1 MSRLEKLGDVES
13 QNEDVSTDLTWS
25 TILKWGIITYTSMLI
40 VFISICSCCPSLI
53 EVGLLSLL
61 SHRSS
66 SGPFLAYSHN
76 VGHFRKPTG
85 FDIVALVPYKHHE
98 QTSVLDCYLQT
109 QKNLVNNHGFLD
121 KVVFIPQTNDTASLE
136 WLASIV
142 QKTSAYSVWTSPA
155 DAYGKMNSRTL
166 FVWLDGDVVFLEDHT
181 IPTIVRTMLDNPDS
195 LMVSANVINHAALEA
210 LHSHPGVALPYLPE
224 LHQASGAAQLPP
236 ARDLDWST
244 SHLPPWAGP
253 EDFRV
258 LKGFAPPGSK
268 HRWLLSDD
276 EHVDRTPISTSM
288 YTTVG
293 PGFSDW
299 TVKAQQ
305 HYSFLHHLE
314 LGELHRYKFPKWSN
328 PADISPNLLCFWDAD
343 ANVVQSSILH
353 GSSYVPIRF
362 IEDANKPTKRTV
374 IIDGKGL
381 AAHYSADAG
390 AEDLDSTDILQRY
403 EAYAKEIICPNVY

>member
-1 MSRLEKLGDVES
+1 MSRLEELGDVEL
-13 QNEDVSTDLTWS
+13 QNEDVSRDLTWT
-25 TILKWGIITYTSMLI
+25 TILTWGAITYTSMLI
-40 VFISICSCCPSLI
+40 VFISICSCYPSLI

-66 SGPFLAYSHN
+66 SGPFLAYSHR
-76 VGHFRKPTG
+76 VGHFEKPAG

-98 QTSVLDCYLQT
+98 QTSVLDCYLQ
-109 QKNLVNNHGFLD
+109 KNLADNHGFLD
-121 KVVFIPQTNDTASLE
+121 KVVFIPQSNDTASLA

-142 QKTSAYSVWTSPA
+142 QETSAYRVWTSPA
-155 DAYGKMNSRTL
+155 DVYREPNSRTL

-195 LMVSANVINHAALEA
+195 LAVSANVINHAALKA
-210 LHSHPGVALPYLPE
+210 LHSHSGVALPYLPE
-224 LHQASGAAQLPP
+224 LLHQASAAAQLPP
-236 ARDLDWST
+236 AADLDWRT
-244 SHLPPWAGP
+244 SNLPPWTGP

-258 LKGFAPPGSK
+258 LKGFAPPGNK

-276 EHVDRTPISTSM
+276 EQVDRTPISTSM
-288 YTTVG
+288 YTTDG
-293 PGFSDW
+293 PGFTDW

-314 LGELHRYKFPKWSN
+314 LDELHRYKFPKWSN
-328 PADISPNLLCFWDAD
+328 PGDVSPNLLCFWDAD
-343 ANVVQSSILH
+343 ANAVQSNILH
-353 GSSYVPIRF
+353 VSSYVPFGF
-362 IEDANKPTKRTV
+362 IEDANKPTKRT

-381 AAHYSADAG
+381 AAHYSAYAG

-403 EAYAKEIICPNVY
+403 EAYAKEMICPKVF